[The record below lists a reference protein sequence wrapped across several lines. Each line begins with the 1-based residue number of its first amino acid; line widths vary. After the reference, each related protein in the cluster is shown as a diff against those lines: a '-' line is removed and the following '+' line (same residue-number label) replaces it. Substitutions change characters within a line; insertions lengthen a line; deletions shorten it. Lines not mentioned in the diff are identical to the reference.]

1 MTAKTSIRRRGVI
14 LTSTGYQKLQAAKR
28 ECEEQT
34 NFGDRYTIEELSKQM
49 GLAVNTIGKILDRQ
63 IPVDKQT
70 LERCFANFHLVLERS
85 DYHHPDGMSIAV
97 LTENSSLPVP
107 PIGCAKEAAVDWG
120 EAPDVAIFYGRER
133 ELERLAQWVNIDR
146 TRLVAILGMG
156 GIGKTSL
163 VTKLALQLQPKF
175 EVVVWRSLRNAPL
188 LENLLPELIYIFSQQ
203 TEMVPPTTSTC
214 AQISRL
220 LDYFRQSRC
229 LLVLDNVSAILQ
241 PGGVAGDYLEG
252 YTSYGDIFQRIGES
266 AHQSCLVL
274 TSREKPR
281 AIVNLEGDTLPVRTM
296 SLSGGLNGRDSDR
309 LFETKGIS
317 VSAKGRARLLDSS
330 SGNPLALKIVTTS
343 ICELFDGDIDRF
355 LETETTVYSGI
366 RQLLDEQFD
375 RLSATEQVVMYWLA
389 IDREGVSLP
398 DLHADIIPAISKP
411 HLLETV
417 ESLGRRS
424 LIEHRGGRFSQQKI
438 IMAYM
443 THRFIEQVYSE
454 LVDGP
459 TAEFPLW
466 LSHALINSRSP
477 ECLRVIQSRVILD
490 PIASRLQLQFA
501 QISALDRY
509 LQTILV
515 NLQTFYSDTPNYGVE
530 NLINLLQYLQIDLDG
545 YDFGLL

>member
-1 MTAKTSIRRRGVI
+1 MAKTLKRRRGAI
-14 LTSTGYQKLQAAKR
+14 LNPAGYQKLQAARR

-49 GLAVNTIGKILDRQ
+49 GLAVNTISKILDRQ
-63 IPVDKQT
+63 VPVDKQT
-70 LERCFANFHLVLERS
+70 LERCFTTFDLVLERS
-85 DYHHPDGMSIAV
+85 DYHHPDARDLASLEENISVLVDSIE
-97 LTENSSLPVP
+97 T
-107 PIGCAKEAAVDWG
+107 AVDWG
-120 EAPDVAIFYGRER
+120 EAPDVAIFYGREQ

-163 VTKLALQLQPKF
+163 VTKLALQLQPEF
-175 EVVVWRSLRNAPL
+175 EVVVWRSLRNAPP
-188 LENLLPELIYIFSQQ
+188 LENLLPELIHIFSQQ
-203 TEMVPPTTSTC
+203 TEIVAPASSIS

-229 LLVLDNVSAILQ
+229 LLVLDNVTAILQ
-241 PGGVAGDYLEG
+241 PGSVAGDCLEG
-252 YTSYGDIFQRIGES
+252 YSSYGELFQRIGES
-266 AHQSCLVL
+266 AHQSCLLL

-281 AIVNLEGDTLPVRTM
+281 VLVNLEGDTLPVRTI
-296 SLSGGLNGRDSDR
+296 SVSGGLNGGESDS
-309 LFETKGIS
+309 LFDAKGIS
-317 VSAKGRARLLDSS
+317 ASVTGREQLLEIS

-355 LETETTVYSGI
+355 LETDTTVCSGI
-366 RQLLDEQFD
+366 RQLLDEQFA
-375 RLSATEQVVMYWLA
+375 RLSDLEQVVMYWLA
-389 IDREGVSLP
+389 IDREWVSLA
-398 DLHADIIPAISKP
+398 DLHADITPATSKP

-443 THRFIEQVYSE
+443 TQRFIEQVYSE

-466 LSHALINSRSP
+466 LSHALIKSRSP
-477 ECLRVIQSRVILD
+477 ECLRIIQSRLILD

-501 QISALDRY
+501 QISALERY

-515 NLQTFYSDTPNYGVE
+515 NLHTFYSDTPNYGVE
-530 NLINLLQYLQIDLDG
+530 NLINLLQHLQIDLAG
-545 YDFGLL
+545 YDFALLL